1 MQESD
6 VAIIGGGPGG
16 YVAAIRASQ
25 LGAKVALVEK
35 DALGGTCLN
44 WGCIPTKVLLRC
56 VELMELAD
64 KGKDYGVN
72 LGEVSV
78 DFLKMMAKKEQVV
91 RVLVAGVQGLM
102 RSNGIEVIKGVG
114 SLVSPRQIEVE
125 ANSGKRTIQARKII
139 LAPGSVT
146 ATLPIPG
153 ADGSGVI
160 TSDEALQLSAIPR
173 SMVVI
178 GGGTIG
184 VEFST
189 IFAKLGTRI
198 TVVEMLPQII
208 PTEDRELALALQ
220 GVLKREGVEVL
231 TGAKVNRIE
240 DEPGGGE
247 SVVISTGVGERKVA
261 AQLVLVAVGRKPNTE
276 GIGLEGAG
284 VKMEAGRILVNK
296 KMETNV
302 PGIYAVGD
310 AIGGIMLAHVASA
323 EGEIAAENACGKSSV
338 VDYRAVP
345 RCIYT
350 MPEIAAVGVTEKE
363 AREEGFDIEVGR
375 FSFAANGKATILG
388 EREGFVKVIADSKS
402 GEVLGI
408 HIFGSHATDLIAE
421 AALSMKMEGTVYDV
435 LSTIH
440 AHPTLSEAIR
450 EAALDVKG
458 LAFHIPPRKGVK

>member
-1 MQESD
+1 
-6 VAIIGGGPGG
+6 
-16 YVAAIRASQ
+16 
-25 LGAKVALVEK
+25 
-35 DALGGTCLN
+35 
-44 WGCIPTKVLLRC
+44 
-56 VELMELAD
+56 
-64 KGKDYGVN
+64 
-72 LGEVSV
+72 
-78 DFLKMMAKKEQVV
+78 
-91 RVLVAGVQGLM
+91 
-102 RSNGIEVIKGVG
+102 
-114 SLVSPRQIEVE
+114 
-125 ANSGKRTIQARKII
+125 
-139 LAPGSVT
+139 
-146 ATLPIPG
+146 
-153 ADGSGVI
+153 
-160 TSDEALQLSAIPR
+160 
-173 SMVVI
+173 MVVI

-231 TGAKVNRIE
+231 TGARVNRIE
-240 DEPGGGE
+240 DEPGGRK

-323 EGEIAAENACGKSSV
+323 EGETAAENACGKSSV

-375 FSFAANGKATILG
+375 FPFAANGKATILG